1 MARKENN
8 IHYIYKTTCNVT
20 GKYYIGMH
28 STNKLEDGYM
38 GSGKRLRY
46 SINKYGKENHTKEIL
61 EYLHSRETLAKRERE
76 IVNKEL
82 IKEYLCMNLIVG
94 GEGGR
99 GFTSEEQKLNAIKS
113 NEKQKLLREDPKWVD
128 NKSNSLS
135 KSIKKAHEDGKMKT
149 WKDNYDWNGKTQSEE
164 TKRLISEKRKG
175 TGMGETNSQYGTCWI
190 TKEGNNKKIKKE
202 EFETYLNDGWL
213 KGRK

>member
-1 MARKENN
+1 MAKKENK

-20 GKYYIGMH
+20 GKYYVGMH
-28 STNKLEDGYM
+28 STNNLDDGYM

-46 SINKYGKENHTKEIL
+46 SIRKYGVENHIKEIL
-61 EYLHSRETLAKRERE
+61 EYYQTREELSKRERE

-113 NEKQKLLREDPKWVD
+113 NEKQKLLREDPEWVVRKANRMSVT
-128 NKSNSLS
+128 NKQQYEEG
-135 KSIKKAHEDGKMKT
+135 KREKKYFH
-149 WKDNYDWNGKTQSEE
+149 DWNGKNHSEE
-164 TKRLISEKRKG
+164 SKQLMSENKKG
-175 TGMGETNSQYGTCWI
+175 TGIGETNSQYGTCWI
-190 TKEGNNKKIKKE
+190 TKDGINKKIKKE
-202 EFETYLNDGWL
+202 DLETYLNEGWV